1 MKNKEI
7 KNIGA
12 SMRDRLLI
20 LSKRIGRD
28 YNALLRQFF
37 QERFLYRLSISPYR
51 DKLILKGALL
61 LVSHD
66 ISRYRPTRD
75 VDFLGN
81 AVSNKLEDCKSIISE
96 IVKIDAED
104 GIVFNNDKI
113 KAELITEESDY
124 NGIRI
129 SIPYKMD
136 TIIGNLSIDI
146 GYGDK
151 IVDGPVEIDYPPL
164 IDLPSPK
171 LMVYSLES
179 SIAEK
184 FEAIVKLNFQT
195 SRMKDF
201 YDIIFIAGSKSF
213 KSETLKKALETTF
226 KTRETK
232 LSDGKVIYDEEFK
245 QDKAKQI
252 QWNSFITKNKLDA
265 DNEFKQVVEKL
276 ENFIEPLFVNDN
288 KKKWNPSKWQWE
300 HF

>member
-12 SMRDRLLI
+12 SMRNRLLN
-20 LSKRIGRD
+20 LSKETGRD

-37 QERFLYRLSISPYR
+37 QERFLYRLSISNYR
-51 DKLILKGALL
+51 YVLILKGALL
-61 LVSHD
+61 LVSHN
-66 ISRYRPTRD
+66 ISRHRPTRD

-104 GIVFNNDKI
+104 GITFDNEKI
-113 KAELITEESDY
+113 KAELIAKDSDN

-129 SIPYKMD
+129 SVPYKMD

-151 IVDGPVEIDYPPL
+151 IVDGPVELYYPSL

-213 KSETLKKALETTF
+213 QSKTLKKALGTTF
-226 KTRETK
+226 KTRETE
-232 LSDGKVIYDEEFK
+232 LSGRKVIYDEEFK
-245 QDKAKQI
+245 NDKTKQV

-265 DNEFKQVVEKL
+265 DKEFKKVVEKL
-276 ENFIEPLFVNDN
+276 EIFIESLFINDEE
-288 KKKWNPSKWQWE
+288 KKWNPSKWKWE
-300 HF
+300 

>member
-1 MKNKEI
+1 MMNKEI

-12 SMRDRLLI
+12 SMRDRLLN
-20 LSKRIGRD
+20 LSKETSRD

-37 QERFLYRLSISPYR
+37 QERFLYRLSISHYR
-51 DKLILKGALL
+51 DVLILKGALL
-61 LVSHD
+61 LVSHN

-81 AVSNKLEDCKSIISE
+81 TVSNKMEDCKNIISE
-96 IVKIDAED
+96 IVKIYAKD
-104 GIVFNNDKI
+104 GITFDNEKI
-113 KAELITEESDY
+113 KAEFITEETDY

-129 SIPYKMD
+129 SVPYKMD

-151 IVDGPVEIDYPPL
+151 IVDGPVELDYPSL
-164 IDLPSPK
+164 IGLPSPK

-201 YDIIFIAGSKSF
+201 YDIVFIGGSKSF
-213 KSETLKKALETTF
+213 KSETLKEAFETTF
-226 KTRETK
+226 NTRETDLRERK
-232 LSDGKVIYDEEFK
+232 IIYEEEFK
-245 QDKAKQI
+245 NDKTKQV

-276 ENFIEPLFVNDN
+276 ENFIEPLFINDEET
-288 KKKWNPSKWQWE
+288 KWNPEKWKWE
-300 HF
+300 

>member
-1 MKNKEI
+1 MMNKEI

-12 SMRDRLLI
+12 SMRDRLLN
-20 LSKRIGRD
+20 LSKETSRD

-37 QERFLYRLSISPYR
+37 QERFLYRLSISHYR
-51 DKLILKGALL
+51 DVLILKGALL
-61 LVSHD
+61 LVSHN

-81 AVSNKLEDCKSIISE
+81 TVSNKMEDCKNIISE
-96 IVKIDAED
+96 IVKIYAKD
-104 GIVFNNDKI
+104 GITFDNEKI
-113 KAELITEESDY
+113 KAEFITEETDY

-129 SIPYKMD
+129 SVPYKMD

-151 IVDGPVEIDYPPL
+151 IVDGPVELDYPSL
-164 IDLPSPK
+164 IGLPSPK

-184 FEAIVKLNFQT
+184 FEGIVKLNFQT

-201 YDIIFIAGSKSF
+201 YDIVFIGGSKSF
-213 KSETLKKALETTF
+213 KSETLKEAFETTF
-226 KTRETK
+226 NTRETDLRERK
-232 LSDGKVIYDEEFK
+232 IIYEEEFK
-245 QDKAKQI
+245 NDKTKQV

-276 ENFIEPLFVNDN
+276 ENFIEPLFINDEET
-288 KKKWNPSKWQWE
+288 KWNPEKWKWE
-300 HF
+300 

>member
-1 MKNKEI
+1 MMNKEI

-12 SMRDRLLI
+12 SMRDRLLN
-20 LSKRIGRD
+20 LSKETSRD

-37 QERFLYRLSISPYR
+37 QERFLYRLSISHYR
-51 DKLILKGALL
+51 DVLILKGALL
-61 LVSHD
+61 LVSHN

-81 AVSNKLEDCKSIISE
+81 TVSNKMEDCKNIISE
-96 IVKIDAED
+96 IVKIYAKD
-104 GIVFNNDKI
+104 GITFDNEKI
-113 KAELITEESDY
+113 KAEFITEETDY

-129 SIPYKMD
+129 SVPYKMD

-151 IVDGPVEIDYPPL
+151 IVDGPVELDYPSL
-164 IDLPSPK
+164 IGLPSPK

-201 YDIIFIAGSKSF
+201 YDIVFIGGSKSF
-213 KSETLKKALETTF
+213 KSETLKEAFETTF
-226 KTRETK
+226 NTRETDLRERK
-232 LSDGKVIYDEEFK
+232 IIYEEEFK
-245 QDKAKQI
+245 NDKTKQV

-276 ENFIEPLFVNDN
+276 ENFIEPIFVNE
-288 KKKWNPSKWQWE
+288 KEKKWNPSKWRWE
-300 HF
+300 

>member
-12 SMRDRLLI
+12 SMRDRLLN
-20 LSKRIGRD
+20 LSKETGRD

-37 QERFLYRLSISPYR
+37 QERFLFRLSISDYR
-51 DKLILKGALL
+51 DVLILKGALL
-61 LVSHD
+61 LVSHN

-75 VDFLGN
+75 VDFLGKT
-81 AVSNKLEDCKSIISE
+81 VSNKMEDCKNIISE
-96 IVKIDAED
+96 IVKIDAKD
-104 GIVFNNDKI
+104 GIAFDDEKI

-129 SIPYKMD
+129 SVPYKMD

-151 IVDGPVEIDYPPL
+151 IVDGPVELDYPTL

-184 FEAIVKLNFQT
+184 FETIVKLNFQT

-201 YDIIFIAGSKSF
+201 YDIVFVAGSKSF
-213 KSETLKKALETTF
+213 QSKLLKKALETTF
-226 KTRETK
+226 KKRETE
-232 LSDGKVIYDEEFK
+232 LIERKVIYKEEFK
-245 QDKAKQI
+245 NDKTKQV
-252 QWNSFITKNKLDA
+252 QWNSFITRNKLD
-265 DNEFKQVVEKL
+265 DDDEFKKVVEKL
-276 ENFIEPLFVNDN
+276 EKFIEPLFVNDEE
-288 KKKWNPSKWQWE
+288 KKWNPEIWQWE
-300 HF
+300 

>member
-12 SMRDRLLI
+12 SMRDKLLN
-20 LSKRIGRD
+20 LSKETGRD

-37 QERFLYRLSISPYR
+37 QERFLYRLSISDYR
-51 DKLILKGALL
+51 DVLILKGALL
-61 LVSHD
+61 LVSHN

-81 AVSNKLEDCKSIISE
+81 IVSNNMEDCKNIISE
-96 IVKIDAED
+96 IVKIDAKD
-104 GIVFNNDKI
+104 GTAFNDEKI

-129 SIPYKMD
+129 SVPYKMD

-146 GYGDK
+146 GFGDK
-151 IVDGPVEIDYPPL
+151 IVDGPVELDYPTL
-164 IDLPSPK
+164 INLPSPK

-184 FEAIVKLNFQT
+184 FEAMVKLNFQT

-201 YDIIFIAGSKSF
+201 YDIMFIAGSKPFHS
-213 KSETLKKALETTF
+213 KTLKEALETTF
-226 KTRETK
+226 KVRETE
-232 LSDGKVIYDEEFK
+232 LSERKVIYEEEFK
-245 QDKAKQI
+245 NDKTKQV

-265 DNEFKQVVEKL
+265 DNDFRKVVEKL
-276 ENFIEPLFVNDN
+276 QKFIEPLFANEE
-288 KKKWNPSKWQWE
+288 KKKWNPQKWKWE
-300 HF
+300 

>member
-12 SMRDRLLI
+12 SMRDKLLN
-20 LSKRIGRD
+20 LSKETGRD

-37 QERFLYRLSISPYR
+37 QERFLYRLSISHYR
-51 DKLILKGALL
+51 DVLILKGALL
-61 LVSHD
+61 LVSYN
-66 ISRYRPTRD
+66 ISKYRPTRD
-75 VDFLGN
+75 VDFLSN
-81 AVSNKLEDCKSIISE
+81 IVSNNMEDCKNIISE
-96 IVKIDAED
+96 IVKIDAKD
-104 GIVFNNDKI
+104 GIVFNDEKI

-129 SIPYKMD
+129 SVPYKMD

-151 IVDGPVEIDYPPL
+151 IVDGPVELDYPTL
-164 IDLPSPK
+164 INLPSPK

-201 YDIIFIAGSKSF
+201 YDIMFIAGSKPFQS
-213 KSETLKKALETTF
+213 KTLKEALETTF
-226 KTRETK
+226 KVRETK
-232 LSDGKVIYDEEFK
+232 LSERKVIYEEEFK
-245 QDKAKQI
+245 HDKTKQV
-252 QWNSFITKNKLDA
+252 QWNSFIIKNKLNA
-265 DNEFKQVVEKL
+265 DNEFKKVVEKL
-276 ENFIEPLFVNDN
+276 KNFIEPLFING
-288 KKKWNPSKWQWE
+288 KEKKWNPEKWEWE
-300 HF
+300 